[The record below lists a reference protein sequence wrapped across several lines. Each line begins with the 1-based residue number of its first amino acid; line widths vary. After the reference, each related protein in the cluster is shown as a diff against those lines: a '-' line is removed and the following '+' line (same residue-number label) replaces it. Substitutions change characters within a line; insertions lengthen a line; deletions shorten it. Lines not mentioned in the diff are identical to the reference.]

1 MNTTSLT
8 GNVAEVSGVILVDVA
23 TGEVLP
29 LSPSDWTG
37 PYSCLEWSP
46 DGRGFLVG
54 QSADVIAHASGT
66 PSLIMEY
73 DLDAGQQNPLFWMPL
88 RLPKGGWGASTMAV
102 LADGSVIV
110 DQQTSFSELL
120 VYTPDDDG
128 TGRPTT
134 LTSGLSIDR
143 QPVFSPDGRR
153 LMFSSNRSGN
163 VDIWIMDLDTGRTSR
178 LTDDPAGDWDP
189 AFTPDGQSV
198 LWSSDRGGNMEIWMA
213 DVDGSGARQVSN
225 DGIDAENP
233 TMTRDEQWVIY
244 ASSSDAKRGIWKIRP
259 DGTDATRL
267 AAGSYLLPEVSPDGR
282 FALFMMIHQ
291 LTSYV
296 KVLDVQSG
304 EILGSLELQVTERD
318 ENLVFG
324 RARWAPDGRG
334 IYYVGQDEHG
344 NSGVYLTSFVPGEDW
359 VSERRKV
366 AGFAQ
371 HFTTES
377 LGIAPDGRQVVI
389 AAVTERRTLKRASG
403 VSLGLW

>member
-1 MNTTSLT
+1 
-8 GNVAEVSGVILVDVA
+8 
-23 TGEVLP
+23 
-29 LSPSDWTG
+29 
-37 PYSCLEWSP
+37 
-46 DGRGFLVG
+46 VG
-54 QSADVIAHASGT
+54 QSADVIAHTSGT

-73 DLDAGQQNPLFWMPL
+73 DLDSGQRTPLFWIPL
-88 RLPKGGWGASTMAV
+88 RLPKGSWGASTMAV
-102 LADGSVIV
+102 LGDGDIV
-110 DQQTSFSELL
+110 LDQQTNFSELL
-120 VYTPDDDG
+120 LYAPDGDG
-128 TGRPTT
+128 AARPEI

-213 DVDGSGARQVSN
+213 AVDGSGARQITN
-225 DGIDAENP
+225 DGVDAENP
-233 TMTRDEQWVIY
+233 TMTPDEQWVIY
-244 ASSSDAKRGIWKIRP
+244 ASSSDEKRGIWKIRP
-259 DGTDATRL
+259 DGSDATRL
-267 AAGSYLLPEVSPDGR
+267 AAGSYLIPEVSPDGR

-291 LTSYV
+291 LNSLV

-324 RARWAPDGRG
+324 GARWAPDSRG
-334 IYYVGQDEHG
+334 IFYVGQDENG
-344 NSGVYLTSFVPGEDW
+344 NSGVYRTDFRPGEGR
-359 VSERRKV
+359 VGTRRKV
-366 AGFAQ
+366 AGFSQ

-377 LGIAPDGRQVVI
+377 LGISPDGRQVVI
-389 AAVTERRTLKRASG
+389 AAVNERRTLKRAST
-403 VSLGLW
+403 VQLTLW